1 MKWSES
7 HSVVPDSLRPCGLYS
22 PWNSPGQS
30 TGVGGLSLLQGI
42 FATQGWKPGLLHCR
56 QILYCLSHKGSPRI
70 LGWVAYPFSSGY
82 SWPRNWTRVF
92 CIAGG
97 FFPNWAMRKATVTQS
112 SVNKHVCA
120 LSRVWLLETPWAV
133 ARQTPLSMGIFKQDY
148 WSGLPFLSP
157 GDHPDLGTKP
167 RSPAL
172 QAGSLLTKPIVIPKF
187 TYRFSFNQS
196 PEINPCT
203 YGQLI
208 CDKEARRYNVG
219 KTASSTNGVEKTG

>member
-82 SWPRNWTRVF
+82 SWPRNWTQVS
-92 CIAGG
+92 CIAGRFFTSWAIAKSWTWLKNFHFHFERKSTKIIWITNIHECSVSSKHYSMYCFCCISIHELKQNLKILQNHALNISWRLENSNHTQFCNHRTNKNCNEG
-97 FFPNWAMRKATVTQS
+97 F
-112 SVNKHVCA
+112 
-120 LSRVWLLETPWAV
+120 
-133 ARQTPLSMGIFKQDY
+133 
-148 WSGLPFLSP
+148 
-157 GDHPDLGTKP
+157 
-167 RSPAL
+167 
-172 QAGSLLTKPIVIPKF
+172 
-187 TYRFSFNQS
+187 
-196 PEINPCT
+196 
-203 YGQLI
+203 
-208 CDKEARRYNVG
+208 
-219 KTASSTNGVEKTG
+219 